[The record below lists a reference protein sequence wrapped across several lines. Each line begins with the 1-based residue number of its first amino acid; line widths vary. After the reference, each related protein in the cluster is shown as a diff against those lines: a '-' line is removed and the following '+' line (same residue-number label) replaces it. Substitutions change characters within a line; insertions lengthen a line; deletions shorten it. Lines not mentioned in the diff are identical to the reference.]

1 MAQDPILAVG
11 NIDSTVAAPGAYP
24 LGSVTIH
31 YHDTYG
37 RQEYRYI
44 KNSSGAA
51 LTANRGV
58 MQEDGTAVWNGILS
72 GANCECARFLGARQT
87 GTIAD
92 GYCGWILRDGY
103 GPLAS
108 DGTTTANTAQQCAAS
123 GQFTDGVVGTDEL
136 PVFANETES
145 PAGAGGLF
153 IGMVKGL

>member
-1 MAQDPILAVG
+1 MGLDPVLAIG
-11 NIDSTVAAPGAYP
+11 NIDSTSATKQYP
-24 LGSVTIH
+24 LGAVTVI
-31 YHDTYG
+31 YHETYG

-44 KNSSGAA
+44 KNSSGATI
-51 LTANRGV
+51 TANRGV
-58 MQEDGTAVWNGILS
+58 MQKDGTAVWNGILS
-72 GANCECARFLGARQT
+72 GANCESARFLGVRQT

-103 GPLAS
+103 GSCAS

-136 PVFANETES
+136 PVFANETEA